1 MSNKNEDLVLRAAAP
16 DHGPLAATSA
26 GSEAAAIAKAH
37 TSQEKASLARHGEK
51 HAGYHIE
58 MNQVW
63 YSLHGHKT
71 LGWPVYRTC
80 YDGDDERWD
89 TFKLKFRSLLLSA
102 WQKCF
107 PAEEAEERARFI
119 DFPFW
124 EDQARFEGASTA
136 QLREH
141 YKEYLNSSAPFE
153 EQSLPVL
160 TGEAR
165 QRFFDRWYVRY
176 QFFLVADAAAIASV
190 FNSPETPPR
199 YLTEATP
206 WINVVQVAWSE
217 VEEKDD
223 DEPDDGYEI
232 VEGTDLFNVGVHRH
246 SVQTLYPGLWTAI
259 QYFDFQYWYERPPE
273 VKWEEA

>member
-1 MSNKNEDLVLRAAAP
+1 MSDNNEDLVPRPTAP
-16 DHGPLAATSA
+16 DHGPLAWTSTA
-26 GSEAAAIAKAH
+26 SAAVAVAKAYGN
-37 TSQEKASLARHGEK
+37 QDQASLARHGEK

-58 MNQVW
+58 TNQAW
-63 YSLHGHKT
+63 YSVHGHKT
-71 LGWPVYRTC
+71 LGWPIYRTC

-102 WQKCF
+102 WQKYF

-124 EDQARFEGASTA
+124 EDRARFGGASTA

-141 YKEYLNSSAPFE
+141 YKEYLNSSKPFK

-165 QRFFDRWYVRY
+165 QHFFDRWYVRY
-176 QFFLVADAAAIASV
+176 QFFLIADAAAIASV
-190 FNSPETPPR
+190 VDSPETPPP

-206 WINVVQVAWSE
+206 WINVVQVSWAG
-217 VEEKDD
+217 VEGD

-232 VEGTDLFNVGVHRH
+232 VDGTDLFNVGLHRH
-246 SVQTLYPGLWTAI
+246 SVQTLYPGLWTGI
-259 QYFDFQYWYERPPE
+259 QYVDLQYWYERPPG